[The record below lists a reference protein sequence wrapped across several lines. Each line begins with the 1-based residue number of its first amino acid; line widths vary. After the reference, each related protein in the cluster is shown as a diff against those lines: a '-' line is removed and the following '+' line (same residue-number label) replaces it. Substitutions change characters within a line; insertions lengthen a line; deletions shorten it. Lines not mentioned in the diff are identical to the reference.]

1 MSEEV
6 KDFNE
11 DEIVEETKEVENE
24 EVSAIE
30 VIEKLN
36 LENAKLKE
44 DYLRAYAEGENIRK
58 RSQIEIDKANKF
70 AITSFA
76 KELLVV
82 ADNLDR
88 AILSISEKEEDNIKT
103 IIEGIEMTQK
113 QLNAVFEKFD
123 IKKLS
128 SLGEVF
134 DPNFHQ
140 VIQQVEDK
148 EKVEGTIIS
157 ELQTGYVI
165 KDRVLREAYVV
176 VSTGGEK
183 PAKKEDKK

>member
-1 MSEEV
+1 MSEET
-6 KDFNE
+6 KDLNE
-11 DEIVEETKEVENE
+11 EEIMETDAGDE

-36 LENAKLKE
+36 EENTRLKE
-44 DYLRAYAEGENIRK
+44 DYLRAYAESENIRK
-58 RSQIEIDKANKF
+58 RAQAEIEKANKF
-70 AITSFA
+70 AITNFA
-76 KELLVV
+76 KELLSV

-88 AILSISEKEEDNIKT
+88 AILSICEKETDDIKT
-103 IIEGIEMTQK
+103 ILEGIEMTQK
-113 QLNAVFEKFD
+113 QLNSVFEKFD
-123 IKKLS
+123 IKKVP
-128 SLGEVF
+128 SLGEIF
-134 DPNFHQ
+134 DPNYHQ

-148 EKVEGTIIS
+148 EKPEGTIVS

-183 PAKKEDKK
+183 LKKEDNKD

>member
-1 MSEEV
+1 MSEETTET
-6 KDFNE
+6 NE
-11 DEIVEETKEVENE
+11 EEVVSEEVNE
-24 EVSAIE
+24 EAEVSAIE

-36 LENAKLKE
+36 EENTKLKE

-58 RSQIEIDKANKF
+58 RSQMEIEKANKF
-70 AITSFA
+70 AITNFA
-76 KELLVV
+76 KEMLAV

-88 AILSISEKEEDNIKT
+88 AISSVSETKDDSVKT
-103 IIEGIEMTQK
+103 IIEGIEMTQT
-113 QLNAVFEKFD
+113 QLNNVFDKFD
-123 IKKLS
+123 IKKVP

-134 DPNFHQ
+134 DPNYHQ

-148 EKVEGTIIS
+148 EKVEGTIVN

-183 PAKKEDKK
+183 PAKKEDKA